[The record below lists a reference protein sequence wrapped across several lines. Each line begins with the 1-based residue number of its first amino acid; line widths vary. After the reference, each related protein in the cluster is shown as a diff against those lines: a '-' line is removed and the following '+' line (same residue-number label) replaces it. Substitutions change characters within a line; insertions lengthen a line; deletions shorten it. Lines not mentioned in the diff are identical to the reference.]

1 MSQSLYASSVA
12 RLDVAKKHSRASD
25 ETVERLKHC
34 KQVLTVSIPVRMDD
48 GSQRVFTGYRARHDD
63 TRGPAKG
70 GIRFHHDVNEDEVKT
85 LAFWMTCKTAVAG
98 LPFGG
103 GKGGVIVNPKEL
115 SRTELE
121 RLSRA
126 YIRAIAAN
134 IGPDIDVPAPDVYTN
149 ATVMAWMMDEYSTM
163 TGVRAPAVIT
173 GKPVAIGGSLG
184 RNDAT
189 ARGGFY
195 QLLELQQKRGWDPG
209 KTTIAIQ
216 GFGNAGQYFAQFAQG
231 AGYKVV
237 AVSDS
242 KGGVYKKDGFDVD
255 ELLRIKDEQG
265 SVTKAGGEQ
274 VSNEKLL
281 ELDVDV
287 LVPAALENVI
297 TGENAASIR
306 ARVVLELANGPVTS
320 DADST
325 LFENDVL
332 VIPDILAN
340 SGGVTVSYFEWTQ
353 NKAGAVWEI
362 EEVHERLEKKMR
374 KEFNAVFDKMTGNGT
389 SMRMAA
395 YAHAL
400 DRLAEAHESTGDKAY
415 FQGGKR

>member
-1 MSQSLYASSVA
+1 MSQSLYESSIA
-12 RLDVAKKHSRASD
+12 RLDVAKKHSKASD
-25 ETVERLKHC
+25 ETVDRLKHC
-34 KQVLTVSIPVRMDD
+34 KQILTVSIPVRMDD

-70 GIRFHHDVNEDEVKT
+70 GIRFHHDVSEDEVKT

-121 RLSRA
+121 RLSRG
-126 YIRAIAAN
+126 YMRAIAEN
-134 IGPDIDVPAPDVYTN
+134 VGPDIDVPAPDVYTN

-184 RNDAT
+184 RDDAT

-195 QLLELQQKRGWDPG
+195 QLLEIQEKRGWEPSE
-209 KTTIAIQ
+209 TTIAIQ
-216 GFGNAGQYFAQFAQG
+216 GFGNAGQHFAKLAAG
-231 AGYKVV
+231 AGYKIV

-242 KGGVYKKDGFDVD
+242 KGGAYQKSGYDVD
-255 ELLRIKDEQG
+255 ELIKVKGDG
-265 SVTKAGGEQ
+265 GTVVDAGGDDI
-274 VSNEKLL
+274 SNEQLL
-281 ELDVDV
+281 ELEVDV

-297 TGENAASIR
+297 TSENAANIKGK
-306 ARVVLELANGPVTS
+306 VIIELANGPITS

-325 LFENDVL
+325 LFENGIL
-332 VIPDILAN
+332 VVPDILAN

-353 NKAGAVWEI
+353 NKAGAVWEL
-362 EEVHERLEKKMR
+362 EDVHQKLEKKMR
-374 KEFNAVFDKMTGNGT
+374 QEFNAVFDKMTENGT
-389 SMRMAA
+389 SMRSAA

-400 DRLAEAHESTGDKAY
+400 DRLAEAHEATGDESFFK
-415 FQGGKR
+415 GGKK

>member
-70 GIRFHHDVNEDEVKT
+70 GIRYHHDVSEDEVKT

-173 GKPVAIGGSLG
+173 GKPVAMGGSVG

-195 QLLELQQKRGWDPG
+195 QLLELQQKRGWDPA

-216 GFGNAGQYFAQFAQG
+216 GFGNAGQYFATLAAG
-231 AGYKVV
+231 AGYRIV

-242 KGGVYKKDGFDVD
+242 RGGVYKKDGFDVD

-274 VSNEKLL
+274 VSNEQLL

-297 TGENAASIR
+297 TRENAARIR

-320 DADST
+320 DADGT

-362 EEVHERLEKKMR
+362 EEVHERLERKMR
-374 KEFNAVFDKMTGNGT
+374 KEFNAVFDKMTANGT

-400 DRLAEAHESTGDKAY
+400 DRLAEAHESTGDKDY
-415 FQGGKR
+415 FQGDKR